1 MQMMSKARQI
11 DFETTSFSEE
21 NYVVFFQKKMR
32 VIGILKHPDFKKS
45 FDGKKF
51 SAARI
56 KTYVEKKLLAMDD
69 LVFKTNGISGVINCF
84 NFYIEESKLSQRKT
98 IYFEDREYKTK
109 TITLST
115 GETTNLE
122 EKSNLSSWS
131 FDVKDDIF
139 IHDNLMIGLG
149 KDANDSFI
157 LGEIETKKEKLLN
170 FDEEVKKILKFEEDL
185 QIYYNLKVQEISQ
198 GMRNHIKIKI

>member
-1 MQMMSKARQI
+1 M
-11 DFETTSFSEE
+11 
-21 NYVVFFQKKMR
+21 
-32 VIGILKHPDFKKS
+32 
-45 FDGKKF
+45 
-51 SAARI
+51 
-56 KTYVEKKLLAMDD
+56 
-69 LVFKTNGISGVINCF
+69 
-84 NFYIEESKLSQRKT
+84 
-98 IYFEDREYKTK
+98 
-109 TITLST
+109 
-115 GETTNLE
+115 
-122 EKSNLSSWS
+122 SSWS

-149 KDANDSFI
+149 KDVNDAYI